1 MAKSMARI
9 SFDHDLSVST
19 LRRITKAA
27 LALAA
32 WVVAPMLDNAG
43 RGSHRLIE
51 MARIGFPIAHAAIAG
66 GGSTSLAEVHGFGA
80 CIVTVAA
87 DGDPGCRPLRPDTAV
102 SASRWVTREGSR
114 RSGTSLARRLAMPR
128 RRSIPAKSM
137 TPPSEEI
144 RPPSKA
150 ALPGANG
157 WNFEGRS
164 GNDHGG
170 GCGGVFEGTGSALA
184 TKSYSISN
192 SYATSAYSTGL
203 PNE

>member
-1 MAKSMARI
+1 MCKAPDGGRAALKKRLCRTKLFDPGRSCLSPFLSSGRSRGYMAKSMARI

-87 DGDPGCRPLRPDTAV
+87 DGDPGCRPLRRDTAV

-114 RSGTSLARRLAMPR
+114 RSGTNSARRSAMPR
-128 RRSIPAKSM
+128 PRSIPASSM

-144 RPPSKA
+144 RH
-150 ALPGANG
+150 
-157 WNFEGRS
+157 RRRRR
-164 GNDHGG
+164 
-170 GCGGVFEGTGSALA
+170 
-184 TKSYSISN
+184 
-192 SYATSAYSTGL
+192 
-203 PNE
+203 